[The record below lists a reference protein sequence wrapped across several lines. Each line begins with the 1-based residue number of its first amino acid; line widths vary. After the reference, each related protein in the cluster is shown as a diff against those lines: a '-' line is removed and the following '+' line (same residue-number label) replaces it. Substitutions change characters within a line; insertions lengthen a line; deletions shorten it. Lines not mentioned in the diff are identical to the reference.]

1 MTRGDCENIMKTA
14 ISIPDKLFNA
24 ADQYAKS
31 HGFSRSHLYAKALSH
46 FLEQQPQKHIT
57 DQLNKVYD
65 KKSSSLN
72 KQISAIQFQS
82 LENEKW

>member
-1 MTRGDCENIMKTA
+1 MKTA

-24 ADQYAKS
+24 ADNYAQS
-31 HGFSRSHLYAKALSH
+31 HGFSRSNLYAKAIAH

-57 DQLNKVYD
+57 DQLNKVYA
-65 KKSSSLN
+65 KKSSSLDRG
-72 KQISAIQFQS
+72 ISAIQFQS

>member
-1 MTRGDCENIMKTA
+1 MKTA
-14 ISIPDKLFNA
+14 ISIPDKLFYA

-31 HGFSRSHLYAKALSH
+31 HGFSRSNLYATAMAH
-46 FLEQQPQKHIT
+46 FLEQQPQKYIT
-57 DQLNKVYD
+57 DQLNKVYA

-72 KQISAIQFQS
+72 KEISAIQFQS